1 MEYDLCINLYCY
13 SAFVSMKKSA
23 TSRATKLISGQCG
36 IFLFE
41 DERWKELQSA
51 DQRTS
56 TQSQTVKQ
64 GFETE
69 QHPACPGSEPFVSS
83 ASSRTLPAI
92 MSLQVNKGLF
102 RCKTSIFADVKSDA
116 HQQ

>member
-1 MEYDLCINLYCY
+1 
-13 SAFVSMKKSA
+13 MKKSA

-41 DERWKELQSA
+41 DEKWEELQSA
-51 DQRTS
+51 DRRTS

-64 GFETE
+64 GVETE

-92 MSLQVNKGLF
+92 MSLHVNKGLF
-102 RCKTSIFADVKSDA
+102 RCNTSIFTDVKSDA
-116 HQQ
+116 HHQ

>member
-1 MEYDLCINLYCY
+1 M
-13 SAFVSMKKSA
+13 SMKKSA
-23 TSRATKLISGQCG
+23 TCRTTKLISGQCG
-36 IFLFE
+36 IFMFE
-41 DERWKELQSA
+41 DEKREELQSA
-51 DQRTS
+51 DRRTS

-92 MSLQVNKGLF
+92 MSLHVNKGLF
-102 RCKTSIFADVKSDA
+102 RCNTSILTDVKSDA
-116 HQQ
+116 HYQ